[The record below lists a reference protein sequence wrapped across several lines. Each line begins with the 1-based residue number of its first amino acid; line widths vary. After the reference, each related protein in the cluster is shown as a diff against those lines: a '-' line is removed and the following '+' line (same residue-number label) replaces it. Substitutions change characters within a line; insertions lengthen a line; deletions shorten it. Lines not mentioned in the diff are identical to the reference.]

1 MSKRLEELGKELTK
15 KVNALNE
22 TEMRAISNILGTY
35 YKIRADYPQH
45 FAVSETTVKYLT
57 KNNKS
62 KKGKR

>member
-35 YKIRADYPQH
+35 YKIRADYPQY
-45 FAVSETTVKYLT
+45 FAVSEATVKYLT